1 MPLPDYFRMK
11 NIFGDDSNMPG
22 MGLDYK
28 NPNQP
33 QNYFTTGGGYSL
45 GQNPPTDDVPN
56 SLSNTSANDDVISPP
71 QNSGGYTPQTRDTEA
86 LRVLMNQY
94 PDREKYK
101 PGILRRIGAGFI
113 GFDQGAQAGDKY
125 LNDPYNMAITD
136 WKNRIAPAEQAAN
149 LERYGNANMRQ
160 SQYQGARTD
169 IAGREVTRKTEQ
181 GNRRLDQGD
190 VKSDQAQQK
199 IDQAEER
206 IQLNQDKLD
215 HLKSRQDLTDSEKIT
230 LANKYKQEQADAKA
244 EADLTKQTLI
254 GTQKTGQITAKGEVD
269 KDIQTLRG
277 TQAESLA
284 GTKGAEARA
293 TKAIVP
299 GSAGSTSQLPSQKK
313 VSVQNKAAQGIRENP
328 SWANYMKTDANGQVS
343 IQPPGRFSG
352 PDQKTYDAMVN
363 YIESGSNVIDLGK
376 RGSSPGGSGPVGKV
390 RVQAPDGKT
399 GTWDYSKGPLP
410 TGFTVVK

>member
-136 WKNRIAPAEQAAN
+136 WKNN
-149 LERYGNANMRQ
+149 
-160 SQYQGARTD
+160 
-169 IAGREVTRKTEQ
+169 
-181 GNRRLDQGD
+181 
-190 VKSDQAQQK
+190 
-199 IDQAEER
+199 
-206 IQLNQDKLD
+206 
-215 HLKSRQDLTDSEKIT
+215 
-230 LANKYKQEQADAKA
+230 
-244 EADLTKQTLI
+244 
-254 GTQKTGQITAKGEVD
+254 
-269 KDIQTLRG
+269 
-277 TQAESLA
+277 
-284 GTKGAEARA
+284 
-293 TKAIVP
+293 
-299 GSAGSTSQLPSQKK
+299 
-313 VSVQNKAAQGIRENP
+313 
-328 SWANYMKTDANGQVS
+328 
-343 IQPPGRFSG
+343 
-352 PDQKTYDAMVN
+352 
-363 YIESGSNVIDLGK
+363 
-376 RGSSPGGSGPVGKV
+376 
-390 RVQAPDGKT
+390 
-399 GTWDYSKGPLP
+399 
-410 TGFTVVK
+410 